1 MSKVTAIVNQKGGVG
16 KTTTA
21 LNLGYAL
28 SEKGKGVLLIDF
40 DPQSSLT
47 SALGYDAENKE
58 NIQTLMTLAI
68 EEEEIIGREKYILN
82 IKENLD
88 LIPCSLELSG
98 IEMGLVNVMSRE
110 LILKSI
116 IEEIKK
122 DYDYVLID
130 CSPSLG
136 MLTINALAACDSII
150 IPVTPEY
157 LSAKGLALLVNNI
170 NRIKKRLN
178 PSIEI
183 DGILITML
191 NERTNLSKNMLIAL
205 KQSIEFIKDKF
216 NLEIKIFESKIPI
229 SVRTGEA
236 MLNKKSIIEY
246 DPKNKVSEAYKDFA
260 REWTNEKE

>member
-28 SEKGKGVLLIDF
+28 SENGKGVLLIDF

-47 SALGYDAENKE
+47 SALGYNAENKE
-58 NIQTLMTLAI
+58 NIQTLMNLAI
-68 EEEEIIGREKYILN
+68 EEKELIGKENYLLN

-116 IEEIKK
+116 VEEVEK

-136 MLTINALAACDSII
+136 MLTINALAACNTVI

-157 LSAKGLALLVNNI
+157 LSAKGLALLINNI
-170 NRIKKRLN
+170 KRIKKRLN
-178 PSIEI
+178 PNIEI
-183 DGILITML
+183 DGILITIID
-191 NERTNLSKNMLIAL
+191 ERTNLSKNMLKAL
-205 KQSIEFIKDKF
+205 NQSIELIRDNFSL
-216 NLEIKIFESKIPI
+216 NIKIFESRIPR
-229 SVRTGEA
+229 SVKTGEA
-236 MLNKKSIIEY
+236 ILNKKSIIEY
-246 DPKNKVSEAYKDFA
+246 DPKNKVSEAYKEFA
-260 REWTNEKE
+260 REWTDEKE

>member
-28 SEKGKGVLLIDF
+28 SEKGKEVLLIDF

-47 SALGYDAENKE
+47 SALGYNAENKE
-58 NIQTLMTLAI
+58 NIQTLMNLAI
-68 EEEEIIGREKYILN
+68 EEEELIEREKYILN

-98 IEMGLVNVMSRE
+98 IEMGLVNVISRE

-116 IEEIKK
+116 IEEIEK
-122 DYDYVLID
+122 DHDYVIID

-136 MLTINALAACDSII
+136 MLTINDLAACNSII

-157 LSAKGLALLVNNI
+157 LSAKGLALLVHNI

-183 DGILITML
+183 DRILITML
-191 NERTNLSKNMLIAL
+191 NERTNLSKNMLTVL
-205 KQSIEFIKDKF
+205 NHSIEFIKDKF
-216 NLEIKIFESKIPI
+216 NL
-229 SVRTGEA
+229 
-236 MLNKKSIIEY
+236 
-246 DPKNKVSEAYKDFA
+246 
-260 REWTNEKE
+260 